1 MTLLSFL
8 VIAKKFPIEDA
19 RILICGSFYIL
30 NNFGNINLFEVTGT
44 DHFIYISISSSYNIY
59 PSIVGEFPTVQQ
71 SWYLTAKITNIS
83 ASYCFHSKC
92 ILRIFQISHKNIVAP
107 PEPGVHPQAY
117 IGPINQGFLSTS
129 SNVCEFNISK
139 MKITPARFTS
149 YDKTAHTLNIRWST
163 ENFFHN
169 RQLGSSIRPLTH
181 LGLAL
186 FDWSPPGTTKQ
197 VYRN

>member
-1 MTLLSFL
+1 MPEYWFVARFTSWTISGISTYMKSLALITSYIFHSRALTIYTPVLLVNFRQS
-8 VIAKKFPIEDA
+8 
-19 RILICGSFYIL
+19 
-30 NNFGNINLFEVTGT
+30 NNH
-44 DHFIYISISSSYNIY
+44 DIS
-59 PSIVGEFPTVQQ
+59 QQ
-71 SWYLTAKITNIS
+71 KSRT
-83 ASYCFHSKC
+83 SYCFHSKC
-92 ILRIFQISHKNIVAP
+92 ILRIFQISHKNLVAP
-107 PEPGVHPQAY
+107 PEPGVDPQAY
-117 IGPINQGFLSTS
+117 IGPINQGFVSTS

-181 LGLAL
+181 LGIAL